1 MRVYR
6 KIENQ
11 ILETNANKR
20 NVLKSSEAS
29 YKIFKP
35 KRIERIRVQQ
45 QNIILRLSISFS
57 SWYFLPTV
65 FIIVVPNGMEMRQW
79 GELTLTPSIQPD
91 GRWHH

>member
-11 ILETNANKR
+11 ILETNSNKR

-29 YKIFKP
+29 YKILKP
-35 KRIERIRVQQ
+35 KRKERIRVQQ

-57 SWYFLPTV
+57 RWYFLPTV
-65 FIIVVPNGMEMRQW
+65 FIIVVPNGMEMRQHPPFNQ
-79 GELTLTPSIQPD
+79 TD
-91 GRWHH
+91 GGITN